1 MRLGRQLPIFGV
13 AVLLSAGVRA
23 SEGLHWDRLADLPD
37 AEGFAGVFA
46 GMVKD
51 GEEDFLLVVG
61 GANFPNLR
69 APLPSN
75 RRSGNRGEGTVLNW
89 TGQAPQYELDS
100 PGNFVAY
107 PDPGA
112 SSTGNRGVTYVP
124 DTAVLMIGIN
134 DLAGGTTPAE
144 LRDDIANMVDQ
155 LRSANPIVRIHVNR
169 LLYTNQGAAFQ
180 TTVDRFNALLPPL
193 ADAKNAASST
203 SPVWIMDSSTGFDP
217 VAMTHDNVHP
227 NAAGEAYVGDRI
239 AAALGLM
246 ETPIQ
251 LIANFPPPS
260 VEMEVAEFGNC
271 FAGNEIYNG
280 SNYINGWSEV
290 TPAATTEALNGM
302 ILNRH
307 HLNGAGEWLEG
318 IASTRDGGTTTWNSG
333 NDGDW
338 TFEIRLKFNANPAG
352 FAIWLGTDTKR
363 VIVEIYADRTQD
375 NENNV
380 FNVSHSNLDGAFH
393 VWRIA
398 HDSDNARYHVWRDGV
413 RLTPL
418 EGANFDGSG
427 ADSRV
432 VLGDRTGGAFGDNYN
447 AEFGSICYDQTGA
460 YLPPGADEDGD
471 GMSDAFEF
479 EHFNDIIA
487 ADPNEDTDGDKRT
500 NLEEFKADTDP
511 TDATS
516 FVRISNVEES
526 AGVISVTV
534 SDTSGRRLYTLSE
547 SEDLGVLDPWT
558 DISGA
563 VFGTGRELI
572 LRHPGPL
579 TDRNFYRVG
588 VGLP

>member
-1 MRLGRQLPIFGV
+1 
-13 AVLLSAGVRA
+13 
-23 SEGLHWDRLADLPD
+23 
-37 AEGFAGVFA
+37 
-46 GMVKD
+46 
-51 GEEDFLLVVG
+51 
-61 GANFPNLR
+61 
-69 APLPSN
+69 
-75 RRSGNRGEGTVLNW
+75 
-89 TGQAPQYELDS
+89 
-100 PGNFVAY
+100 
-107 PDPGA
+107 
-112 SSTGNRGVTYVP
+112 
-124 DTAVLMIGIN
+124 
-134 DLAGGTTPAE
+134 
-144 LRDDIANMVDQ
+144 
-155 LRSANPIVRIHVNR
+155 
-169 LLYTNQGAAFQ
+169 
-180 TTVDRFNALLPPL
+180 
-193 ADAKNAASST
+193 
-203 SPVWIMDSSTGFDP
+203 
-217 VAMTHDNVHP
+217 
-227 NAAGEAYVGDRI
+227 
-239 AAALGLM
+239 
-246 ETPIQ
+246 
-251 LIANFPPPS
+251 
-260 VEMEVAEFGNC
+260 
-271 FAGNEIYNG
+271 
-280 SNYINGWSEV
+280 
-290 TPAATTEALNGM
+290 M